1 MFIRSATRSAI
12 CAAVL
17 LLCQPR
23 AALAAD
29 ATPDQ
34 GDKTAA
40 APAAQ
45 DLASRLDATIA
56 PYFQPDA
63 PGATVI
69 VAKDGKTVLRRAY
82 GMADTTKGVKMTP
95 EMVLR
100 IGSMTKQFTA
110 TGILLLADE
119 GKLSVDDEIGKYLPD
134 YPTQGRKIT
143 IEHLLTHTSGIVSY
157 TGKPGFPQ
165 RAPQDTTVAAQI
177 DSFKN
182 DPLQFE
188 PGSQWRYNNSGYYL
202 LGAIIEKVSGMP
214 YPKFVQERIFVPLG
228 MTHTA
233 YEGYERSKWPG
244 AAGHSPL
251 DKGFGPARQLGKNQS
266 YAAGEL
272 VSTVDDLAKWDAA
285 IAAGKLLKPATWQ
298 RAFTSY
304 RLADGKDSHY
314 GYGWEM
320 SLVQGEPAIGHSGS
334 TRGFRSYGLRIPSK
348 GLYVAVLTNSDAGTV
363 VPDVVTRRA
372 AAVAIG
378 KPFPEFREVALDA
391 VSLDAVAGVYT
402 FEKDTQRVFRRDGE
416 YLSLQRP
423 GRGPLV
429 LKAMAPDTFFV
440 PDTVDW
446 FVFQRDA
453 AGKAS
458 GVTYHQDGR
467 ALVHVRSGE
476 APPPRVVAKI
486 ADAAFDAHL
495 GRYQIQPGMVLEVVR
510 DGRRYFVQPQGQR
523 RLEIFPLSETRF
535 FARDVEAEISFEEG
549 NMVFRQGSRSH
560 TGRRI

>member
-1 MFIRSATRSAI
+1 MITRNAA

-17 LLCQPR
+17 ILCQPQ
-23 AALAAD
+23 AVLAA
-29 ATPDQ
+29 Q
-34 GDKTAA
+34 ETAPLTRA
-40 APAAQ
+40 EK
-45 DLASRLDATIA
+45 DLAFRLHATLA
-56 PYFQPDA
+56 AYFPPDA

-182 DPLQFE
+182 DSLQFE

-228 MTHTA
+228 MTYTA

-285 IAAGKLLKPATWQ
+285 VAAGKLLKPATWQ

-320 SLVQGEPAIGHSGS
+320 SLVQGKPVIGHSGS

-391 VSLDAVAGVYT
+391 ASLDAVAGVYT

>member
-1 MFIRSATRSAI
+1 MLTRSATRSAL
-12 CAAVL
+12 CATVL
-17 LLCQPR
+17 LVCQPHP
-23 AALAAD
+23 ALAAD
-29 ATPDQ
+29 ATRDQ
-34 GDKTAA
+34 GDKTTAL
-40 APAAQ
+40 AAQ
-45 DLASRLDATIA
+45 DLASRLDAAIA

-82 GMADTTKGVKMTP
+82 GMADTAKGVNMTP

-165 RAPQDTTVAAQI
+165 GAAKDTTVAAMI

-188 PGSQWRYNNSGYYL
+188 PGSAWRYNNSGYYL
-202 LGAIIEKVSGMP
+202 LGAIIEKVSGQP
-214 YPKFVQERIFVPLG
+214 YHKFVEQRIFVPLG
-228 MTHTA
+228 MNHTA
-233 YEGYERSKWPG
+233 YEGHERSAWPG

-285 IAAGKLLKPATWQ
+285 ISAGKLLKPATWQ

-304 RLADGKDSHY
+304 RLADGKDSNY

-334 TRGFRSYGLRIPSK
+334 TRGFRSYGLRIPGKSV
-348 GLYVAVLTNSDAGTV
+348 YVAVLTNSDAGTV

-391 VSLDAVAGVYT
+391 ASLDAVAGVYT
-402 FEKDTQRVFRRDGE
+402 FDKDTQRVFRRDGE

-453 AGKAS
+453 AGKTS

-467 ALVHVRSGE
+467 ALAHVRSGE

-510 DGRRYFVQPQGQR
+510 DGGRYFVQPSGQR

-535 FARDVEAEISFEEG
+535 FARDVDAEIGFEDG
-549 NMVFRQGSRSH
+549 NMIFRQGSRSH

>member
-1 MFIRSATRSAI
+1 MITRTAV

-17 LLCQPR
+17 LLCQPQ
-23 AALAAD
+23 AVLAD
-29 ATPDQ
+29 AAAKETAPLTRL
-34 GDKTAA
+34 DK
-40 APAAQ
+40 
-45 DLASRLDATIA
+45 DLAFRLHATLA
-56 PYFQPDA
+56 PYFPPDA
-63 PGATVI
+63 PGAAVI
-69 VAKDGKTVLRRAY
+69 VVKDGKTLLRQAY
-82 GMADTTKGVKMTP
+82 GMADVGKGVKMTP
-95 EMVLR
+95 DMVLR

-110 TGILLLADE
+110 SGILLLADE
-119 GKLSVDDEIGKYLPD
+119 GKLSIQDEITKYLPD

-165 RAPQDTTVAAQI
+165 RAPQDTSVAATI
-177 DSFKN
+177 DSFKD

-188 PGSQWRYNNSGYYL
+188 PGTQWRYNNSGYYL

-214 YPKFVQERIFVPLG
+214 YHQFVQERIFVPLG
-228 MTHTA
+228 MRHTA
-233 YEGYERSKWPG
+233 YEGHERGQWPG

-251 DKGFGPARQLGKNQS
+251 EKGFGPARQLGKNQS

-272 VSTVDDLAKWDAA
+272 VSTVDDLATWDAA

-334 TRGFRSYGLRIPSK
+334 TRGFRSYGLRIPGK
-348 GLYVAVLTNSDAGTV
+348 GVYVAVLTNSDAGTV

-378 KPFPEFREVALDA
+378 KPFPEFREVVLDA
-391 VSLDAVAGVYT
+391 AGLDAVAGEYT
-402 FEKDTQRVFRRDGE
+402 FDKDTRRVFRRDGE
-416 YLSLQRP
+416 FLSLLRP

-429 LKAMAPDTFFV
+429 LKAMSPDTFFV

-453 AGKAS
+453 AGKVT

-467 ALVHVRSGE
+467 ALAHVRSGE

-486 ADAAFDAHL
+486 SDAAFDARA
-495 GRYQIQPGMVLEVVR
+495 GRYEIQPGMVFELTR
-510 DGRRYFVQPQGQR
+510 DGGRYFLQPTGQR
-523 RLEIFPLSETRF
+523 RVELFPLSDSRF
-535 FARDVEAEISFEEG
+535 FTRDVDAEIGFDG
-549 NMVFRQGSRSH
+549 QTLTFTQGGRNMV
-560 TGRRI
+560 GRKL

>member
-1 MFIRSATRSAI
+1 MITRTAV

-17 LLCQPR
+17 LLCQPQ
-23 AALAAD
+23 AVLAD
-29 ATPDQ
+29 AAAKETAPLTRL
-34 GDKTAA
+34 DK
-40 APAAQ
+40 
-45 DLASRLDATIA
+45 DLAFRLHATLA
-56 PYFQPDA
+56 PYFPPDA
-63 PGATVI
+63 PGAAVI
-69 VAKDGKTVLRRAY
+69 VVKDGKTLLRQAY
-82 GMADTTKGVKMTP
+82 GMADVGKGLKMTP
-95 EMVLR
+95 DMVLR

-110 TGILLLADE
+110 SGILLLADE
-119 GKLSVDDEIGKYLPD
+119 GKLSLQDEITKYLPD

-165 RAPQDTTVAAQI
+165 RAPQDTSVAATI

-188 PGSQWRYNNSGYYL
+188 PGTQWRYNNSGYYL
-202 LGAIIEKVSGMP
+202 LGAIIEKVAGMP
-214 YPKFVQERIFVPLG
+214 YHQFVQERIFVPLG
-228 MTHTA
+228 MRHTA
-233 YEGYERSKWPG
+233 YEGHERGQWPG

-272 VSTVDDLAKWDAA
+272 VSTVDDLATWDAA

-334 TRGFRSYGLRIPSK
+334 TRGFRSYGLRIPGK
-348 GLYVAVLTNSDAGTV
+348 GVYVAVLTNSDAGTV

-391 VSLDAVAGVYT
+391 AGLDAVAGEYT
-402 FEKDTQRVFRRDGE
+402 FEKDTRRVFRRDGE
-416 YLSLQRP
+416 FLSLLRP

-429 LKAMAPDTFFV
+429 LKAMSPDTFFV

-453 AGKAS
+453 AGKVT

-467 ALVHVRSGE
+467 ALAHVRSGE

-486 ADAAFDAHL
+486 SDAAFDARA
-495 GRYQIQPGMVLEVVR
+495 GRYEIQPGMVFELTR
-510 DGRRYFVQPQGQR
+510 DGGRYFLQPTGQR
-523 RLEIFPLSETRF
+523 RVERFPLSDSRF
-535 FARDVEAEISFEEG
+535 FTRDVDAEIGFDG
-549 NMVFRQGSRSH
+549 QTLTFTQGGRNMV
-560 TGRRI
+560 GRKL

>member
-1 MFIRSATRSAI
+1 MITRTAV

-17 LLCQPR
+17 LLCQPQ
-23 AALAAD
+23 AVLAD
-29 ATPDQ
+29 AAAKETAPLTRL
-34 GDKTAA
+34 DK
-40 APAAQ
+40 
-45 DLASRLDATIA
+45 DLAFRLHATLA
-56 PYFQPDA
+56 PYFPPDA
-63 PGATVI
+63 PGAAVI
-69 VAKDGKTVLRRAY
+69 VVKDGKTLLRQAY
-82 GMADTTKGVKMTP
+82 GMADVGKGLKMTP
-95 EMVLR
+95 DMVLR

-110 TGILLLADE
+110 SGILLLADE
-119 GKLSVDDEIGKYLPD
+119 GKLSLQDEITKYLPD

-165 RAPQDTTVAAQI
+165 RAPQDTSVAATI

-188 PGSQWRYNNSGYYL
+188 PGTQWRYNNSGYYL
-202 LGAIIEKVSGMP
+202 LGAIIEKVAGMP
-214 YPKFVQERIFVPLG
+214 YHQFVQERIFVPLG
-228 MTHTA
+228 MRHTA
-233 YEGYERSKWPG
+233 YEGHERGQWPG

-251 DKGFGPARQLGKNQS
+251 EKGFGPARQLGKNQS

-272 VSTVDDLAKWDAA
+272 VSTVDDLATWDAA

-304 RLADGKDSHY
+304 RLVDGKDSHY

-334 TRGFRSYGLRIPSK
+334 TRGFRSYGLRIPGK
-348 GLYVAVLTNSDAGTV
+348 GVYVAVLTNSDAGTV

-391 VSLDAVAGVYT
+391 AGLDAVAGEYT
-402 FEKDTQRVFRRDGE
+402 FEKDTRRVFRRDGE
-416 YLSLQRP
+416 FLSLLRP

-429 LKAMAPDTFFV
+429 LKAMSPDTFFV

-453 AGKAS
+453 AGKVT

-467 ALVHVRSGE
+467 ALAHVRSGE

-486 ADAAFDAHL
+486 SDAAFDARA
-495 GRYQIQPGMVLEVVR
+495 GRYEIQPGMVFELTR
-510 DGRRYFVQPQGQR
+510 DGGRYFLQPTGQR
-523 RLEIFPLSETRF
+523 RVELFPLSDSRF
-535 FARDVEAEISFEEG
+535 FTRDVDAEIGFDG
-549 NMVFRQGSRSH
+549 QTLTFTQGGRNMV
-560 TGRRI
+560 GRKL